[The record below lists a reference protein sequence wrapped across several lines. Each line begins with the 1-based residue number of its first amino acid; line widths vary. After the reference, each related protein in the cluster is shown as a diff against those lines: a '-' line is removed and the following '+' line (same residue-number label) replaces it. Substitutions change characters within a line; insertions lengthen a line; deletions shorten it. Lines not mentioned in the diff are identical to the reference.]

1 MINKRINSFKSF
13 GEKINENN
21 ENKEEEFDIE
31 CIRNCFADLT
41 DEFDINIEDRSFKEW
56 HGENDDSVDVDQ
68 YTVVPCL
75 QITIELPKLNGRVSF
90 LNDVVRDIE
99 REWGFGN
106 HINDLI
112 EASSDL
118 NKIFKGVNIAINR
131 LSGEY
136 PEYKFDNNFVDDKLK
151 SKVLYRTSSDTQ
163 KPKFTITITK

>member
-41 DEFDINIEDRSFKEW
+41 DEFDINIEDKSFKEW
-56 HGENDDSVDVDQ
+56 HGENEDEF
-68 YTVVPCL
+68 TVVPCL
-75 QITIELPKLNGRVSF
+75 QITIELPKLDGRVSF
-90 LNDVVRDIE
+90 LNDK
-99 REWGFGN
+99 REWSGN
-106 HINDLI
+106 HISDLI

-118 NKIFKGVNIAINR
+118 NKIFKGVNIAISR

-136 PEYKFDNNFVDDKLK
+136 PEYKFDNNFIDDKLNPR
-151 SKVLYRTSSDTQ
+151 VLYRTAYDRQ
-163 KPKFTITITK
+163 NPKFTITITK

>member
-1 MINKRINSFKSF
+1 MRIRKF
-13 GEKINENN
+13 NESQ
-21 ENKEEEFDIE
+21 EEEFDIE

-41 DEFDINIEDRSFKEW
+41 DEFDIIIEDKSFKEYDMTDKV
-56 HGENDDSVDVDQ
+56 HTE
-68 YTVVPCL
+68 VPCL

-90 LNDVVRDIE
+90 LNNVVRDIE

-118 NKIFKGVNIAINR
+118 NKIFKGVNTAISR

-136 PEYKFDNNFVDDKLK
+136 PEYKFDNNFIDDKLK
-151 SKVLYRTSSDTQ
+151 SKVLYRTDSDRQ

>member
-56 HGENDDSVDVDQ
+56 HGEEIVEEF
-68 YTVVPCL
+68 TVVPCL
-75 QITIELPKLNGRVSF
+75 QITIELPKLDGRVSF
-90 LNDVVRDIE
+90 LNDK
-99 REWGFGN
+99 REWSGN
-106 HINDLI
+106 HISDLI

-118 NKIFKGVNIAINR
+118 NKIFKGVNIAISK

-136 PEYKFDNNFVDDKLK
+136 PEYKFDNNFIDDKLNPR
-151 SKVLYRTSSDTQ
+151 VLYRTAYDTQ
-163 KPKFTITITK
+163 DPKFTITITK

>member
-13 GEKINENN
+13 GKKINENN

-41 DEFDINIEDRSFKEW
+41 DEFDINIEDKSFKEW
-56 HGENDDSVDVDQ
+56 HGENEDEF
-68 YTVVPCL
+68 TVVPCL
-75 QITIELPKLNGRVSF
+75 QITIELPKLDGRVSF
-90 LNDVVRDIE
+90 LNDK
-99 REWGFGN
+99 RELRFGN

-118 NKIFKGVNIAINR
+118 NKIFKGVNIAISK

-136 PEYKFDNNFVDDKLK
+136 PEYKFDNNFIDDKLNPR
-151 SKVLYRTSSDTQ
+151 VLYRTAYDTQ
-163 KPKFTITITK
+163 DPKFTITITK

>member
-13 GEKINENN
+13 GKKINENN

-56 HGENDDSVDVDQ
+56 HGENEDEF
-68 YTVVPCL
+68 TEVPCL
-75 QITIELPKLNGRVSF
+75 QITIELPKLDGRVSF
-90 LNDVVRDIE
+90 LNDK
-99 REWGFGN
+99 REWSGN
-106 HINDLI
+106 HISDLI

-118 NKIFKGVNIAINR
+118 NKIFKGVNIAISR

-136 PEYKFDNNFVDDKLK
+136 PEYKFDNNFIDDKLNPR
-151 SKVLYRTSSDTQ
+151 VLYRTAYDRQ
-163 KPKFTITITK
+163 NPKFTITITK

>member
-13 GEKINENN
+13 GEKIN

-56 HGENDDSVDVDQ
+56 HGEEIVEEF
-68 YTVVPCL
+68 TVVPCL
-75 QITIELPKLNGRVSF
+75 QITIELPKLDGRVSF
-90 LNDVVRDIE
+90 LKDVVRDIE

-118 NKIFKGVNIAINR
+118 NKIFKGTNIAISK

-136 PEYKFDNNFVDDKLK
+136 PEYKFDNNFIDDKLK
-151 SKVLYRTSSDTQ
+151 SKVLYRTSLTTTN
-163 KPKFTITITK
+163 PKFTITITK

>member
-1 MINKRINSFKSF
+1 MRIRKF
-13 GEKINENN
+13 NESQ
-21 ENKEEEFDIE
+21 EEEFDIE

-41 DEFDINIEDRSFKEW
+41 DEFDISIEDKSFKEW
-56 HGENDDSVDVDQ
+56 GGNEEDHR
-68 YTVVPCL
+68 YTKVPCL

-112 EASSDL
+112 AASSDL
-118 NKIFKGVNIAINR
+118 NKIFKGINIAISR

-136 PEYKFDNNFVDDKLK
+136 PEYKFDNNFIDDKLK
-151 SKVLYRTSSDTQ
+151 SKVLYRTDSDRQ

>member
-41 DEFDINIEDRSFKEW
+41 DEFDINIEDKSFKEW
-56 HGENDDSVDVDQ
+56 HGENEDEF
-68 YTVVPCL
+68 TVVPCL

-90 LNDVVRDIE
+90 LKDVVRDIE

-118 NKIFKGVNIAINR
+118 NKIFKGTNIAISK

-136 PEYKFDNNFVDDKLK
+136 PEYKFDNNFIDDKLK
-151 SKVLYRTSSDTQ
+151 SKVLYRTSLTTTN
-163 KPKFTITITK
+163 PKFTITITK

>member
-1 MINKRINSFKSF
+1 M
-13 GEKINENN
+13 KIRKFNESN
-21 ENKEEEFDIE
+21 EEEFDIE

-41 DEFDINIEDRSFKEW
+41 DEFDINIEDKSFKEYDMRDKV
-56 HGENDDSVDVDQ
+56 HTE
-68 YTVVPCL
+68 VPCL

-90 LNDVVRDIE
+90 LNDVVKDVE

-118 NKIFKGVNIAINR
+118 NKIFKGVNTAISR

-136 PEYKFDNNFVDDKLK
+136 PEYKFDNGFIDDKLK
-151 SKVLYRTSSDTQ
+151 SRVLYRTDSDRQ

>member
-41 DEFDINIEDRSFKEW
+41 DEFDINIEDKSFKEW
-56 HGENDDSVDVDQ
+56 HGENEDEFK
-68 YTVVPCL
+68 VVPCL
-75 QITIELPKLNGRVSF
+75 QITIELPKLDGRVSF
-90 LNDVVRDIE
+90 LKDVVRDIE

-118 NKIFKGVNIAINR
+118 NKIFKGVNIGISR

-136 PEYKFDNNFVDDKLK
+136 PEYKFDNNFIDDKLK
-151 SKVLYRTSSDTQ
+151 SKVLYRTSLTTTN
-163 KPKFTITITK
+163 PKFTITITK

>member
-13 GEKINENN
+13 GEKINENI

-56 HGENDDSVDVDQ
+56 HGENEDEF
-68 YTVVPCL
+68 TEVPCL
-75 QITIELPKLNGRVSF
+75 QITIELPKLDGRVSF
-90 LNDVVRDIE
+90 LNDK
-99 REWGFGN
+99 REWSGN
-106 HINDLI
+106 HISDLI

-118 NKIFKGVNIAINR
+118 NKIFKGVNIAISR

-136 PEYKFDNNFVDDKLK
+136 PEYKFDNNFIDDKLNPR
-151 SKVLYRTSSDTQ
+151 VLYRTAYDRQ
-163 KPKFTITITK
+163 NPKFTITITK

>member
-13 GEKINENN
+13 GKKINENN

-56 HGENDDSVDVDQ
+56 HGENDDSVQCDEF
-68 YTVVPCL
+68 TVVPCL
-75 QITIELPKLNGRVSF
+75 QITIELPKLDGRVSF
-90 LNDVVRDIE
+90 LNDK
-99 REWGFGN
+99 RELRFGN

-118 NKIFKGVNIAINR
+118 NKIFKGVNIAISK

-136 PEYKFDNNFVDDKLK
+136 PEYKFDNNFIDDKLNPR
-151 SKVLYRTSSDTQ
+151 VLYRTAYDTQ
-163 KPKFTITITK
+163 DPKFTITITK

>member
-41 DEFDINIEDRSFKEW
+41 DEFDINIEDKSFKEW
-56 HGENDDSVDVDQ
+56 HGENEEEF
-68 YTVVPCL
+68 TVVPCL
-75 QITIELPKLNGRVSF
+75 QITIELPKLDGRVSF
-90 LNDVVRDIE
+90 LNDK
-99 REWGFGN
+99 REWSGN
-106 HINDLI
+106 HISDLI

-118 NKIFKGVNIAINR
+118 NKIFKGVNIAISK

-136 PEYKFDNNFVDDKLK
+136 PEYKFDNNFIDDKLNPR
-151 SKVLYRTSSDTQ
+151 VLYRTAYDRQ
-163 KPKFTITITK
+163 NPKFTITITK

>member
-31 CIRNCFADLT
+31 YIKNCFADLT
-41 DEFDINIEDRSFKEW
+41 DEFDINIEDKSFKEW

-75 QITIELPKLNGRVSF
+75 QITIELPKLDGRVSF
-90 LNDVVRDIE
+90 LNDK
-99 REWGFGN
+99 REWSGN
-106 HINDLI
+106 HISDLI

-118 NKIFKGVNIAINR
+118 NKIFKGVNIAISR

>member
-13 GEKINENN
+13 GEKIN

-41 DEFDINIEDRSFKEW
+41 DEFDINIEDKSFKEW
-56 HGENDDSVDVDQ
+56 HGENEDEFK
-68 YTVVPCL
+68 VVPCL

-90 LNDVVRDIE
+90 LKDVVRDIE

-118 NKIFKGVNIAINR
+118 NKIFKGVNIAISK

-136 PEYKFDNNFVDDKLK
+136 PEYKFDNNFIDDKLK
-151 SKVLYRTSSDTQ
+151 SKVLYRTDSDRQ
-163 KPKFTITITK
+163 NPKFTITITK

>member
-41 DEFDINIEDRSFKEW
+41 DEFDINIEDKSFKEW
-56 HGENDDSVDVDQ
+56 HGEEIVEEF
-68 YTVVPCL
+68 TVVPCL
-75 QITIELPKLNGRVSF
+75 QITIELPKLDGRVSF
-90 LNDVVRDIE
+90 LNDK
-99 REWGFGN
+99 REWSGN
-106 HINDLI
+106 HISDLI

-118 NKIFKGVNIAINR
+118 NKIFKGVNIAISR

-136 PEYKFDNNFVDDKLK
+136 PEYKFDNNFIDDKLNPR
-151 SKVLYRTSSDTQ
+151 VLYRTAYDRQ
-163 KPKFTITITK
+163 NPKFTITITK

>member
-31 CIRNCFADLT
+31 CIKNCFADLT
-41 DEFDINIEDRSFKEW
+41 DEFDINIEDKSFKEW
-56 HGENDDSVDVDQ
+56 HGKNEEK

-99 REWGFGN
+99 REWGFGY

-118 NKIFKGVNIAINR
+118 NKIFKGVNIAISR

-151 SKVLYRTSSDTQ
+151 SKVLYRTDSDRQ

>member
-41 DEFDINIEDRSFKEW
+41 DEFDINIEDKSFKEW
-56 HGENDDSVDVDQ
+56 HGEEIVDKF
-68 YTVVPCL
+68 TVVPCL

-90 LNDVVRDIE
+90 LKDVVRDIE

-118 NKIFKGVNIAINR
+118 NKIFKGVNIAISK

-136 PEYKFDNNFVDDKLK
+136 PDYKFDNNFIDDKLK
-151 SKVLYRTSSDTQ
+151 SKVLYRTDSDRQ
-163 KPKFTITITK
+163 NPKFTITITK

>member
-56 HGENDDSVDVDQ
+56 HGENEDEF
-68 YTVVPCL
+68 TEVPCL
-75 QITIELPKLNGRVSF
+75 QITIELPKLDGRVSF
-90 LNDVVRDIE
+90 LNDK
-99 REWGFGN
+99 REWSGN
-106 HINDLI
+106 HISDLI

-118 NKIFKGVNIAINR
+118 NKIFKGVNIAISR

-136 PEYKFDNNFVDDKLK
+136 PEYKFDNNFIDDKLNPR
-151 SKVLYRTSSDTQ
+151 VLYRTAYDRQ
-163 KPKFTITITK
+163 NPKFTITITK

>member
-41 DEFDINIEDRSFKEW
+41 DEFDINIEDKSFKEW
-56 HGENDDSVDVDQ
+56 HGENEEEF
-68 YTVVPCL
+68 TVVPCL
-75 QITIELPKLNGRVSF
+75 QITIELPKLDGRVSF
-90 LNDVVRDIE
+90 LNDK
-99 REWGFGN
+99 REWSGN
-106 HINDLI
+106 HISDLI

-118 NKIFKGVNIAINR
+118 NKIFKGVNIAISR

-136 PEYKFDNNFVDDKLK
+136 PEYKFDNNFIDDKLNPR
-151 SKVLYRTSSDTQ
+151 VLYRTAYDRQ
-163 KPKFTITITK
+163 NPKFTITITK

>member
-41 DEFDINIEDRSFKEW
+41 DEFDINIEDKSFKEW
-56 HGENDDSVDVDQ
+56 HGEEIVEEF
-68 YTVVPCL
+68 TVVPCL
-75 QITIELPKLNGRVSF
+75 QITIELPKLDGRVSF
-90 LNDVVRDIE
+90 LNDK
-99 REWGFGN
+99 RELRFGN

-118 NKIFKGVNIAINR
+118 NKIFKGVNIAISR

-136 PEYKFDNNFVDDKLK
+136 PEYKFDNNFIDDKLNPR
-151 SKVLYRTSSDTQ
+151 VLYRTAYDTQ
-163 KPKFTITITK
+163 DPKFTITITK

>member
-41 DEFDINIEDRSFKEW
+41 DEFDINIEDKSFKEW
-56 HGENDDSVDVDQ
+56 HGENEDEFI
-68 YTVVPCL
+68 VVPCL
-75 QITIELPKLNGRVSF
+75 QITIELPKLDGRVSF
-90 LNDVVRDIE
+90 LNDK
-99 REWGFGN
+99 RELRFGN

-118 NKIFKGVNIAINR
+118 NKIFKGVNIAISK

-136 PEYKFDNNFVDDKLK
+136 PEYKFDNNFIDNKLN
-151 SKVLYRTSSDTQ
+151 SRVLYRTSSDTQ
-163 KPKFTITITK
+163 NPKFTITITK

>member
-13 GEKINENN
+13 GKKINENN

-56 HGENDDSVDVDQ
+56 HGENEDEF
-68 YTVVPCL
+68 TEVPCL
-75 QITIELPKLNGRVSF
+75 QITIELPKLDGRVSF
-90 LNDVVRDIE
+90 LNDK
-99 REWGFGN
+99 REWSGN
-106 HINDLI
+106 HISDLI

-118 NKIFKGVNIAINR
+118 NKIFKGVNIAISR

-136 PEYKFDNNFVDDKLK
+136 PEYKFDNNFIDDKLNPR
-151 SKVLYRTSSDTQ
+151 VLYRTAYDRQ
-163 KPKFTITITK
+163 NPKFTIAITK

>member
-56 HGENDDSVDVDQ
+56 HGEEIVEEF
-68 YTVVPCL
+68 TVVPCL
-75 QITIELPKLNGRVSF
+75 QITIELPKLDGRVSF
-90 LNDVVRDIE
+90 LNDK
-99 REWGFGN
+99 REWSGN
-106 HINDLI
+106 HISDLI

-118 NKIFKGVNIAINR
+118 NKIFKGVNIAISR

-136 PEYKFDNNFVDDKLK
+136 PEYKFDNNFIDDKLNPR
-151 SKVLYRTSSDTQ
+151 VLYRTAYDTQ
-163 KPKFTITITK
+163 DPKFTITITK